1 MLSDRYTQ
9 AVFTVIAVSLA
20 VIVWKLPV
28 IDVGHAQ
35 NSSMCTRNTPCYITT
50 EFPLKIIVENARDFP
65 R

>member
-1 MLSDRYTQ
+1 MRSDRYTQ

-20 VIVWKLPV
+20 VIAWKLPV

-35 NSSMCTRNTPCYITT
+35 YNSMCTLNTPCYITT
-50 EFPLKIIVENARDFP
+50 EFPLKIIGENARDFP